1 MEIFKPFGSRSFAIG
16 VGIAAL
22 TYLLSPTIKRNAKG
36 VAVKGMQG
44 ALMAGE
50 TASHLIENGKDKI
63 SGVFQ
68 QGNDLKNEMYEQ
80 MINEWKSEREQYNHI
95 LQDLMNTVK
104 DLKSEIS
111 GLKDQTSEKA

>member
-1 MEIFKPFGSRSFAIG
+1 MEILKPFGSRSFAIG

-22 TYLLSPTIKRNAKG
+22 TYLLSPTIKRSAKG

-50 TASHLIENGKDKI
+50 TASHLVENSKEKI
-63 SGVFQ
+63 SNVFQ
-68 QGNDLKNEMYEQ
+68 QGNHLKNEMYEQ
-80 MINEWKSEREQYNHI
+80 MMNEWKSEREQYNNI
-95 LQDLMNTVK
+95 LQDLMNTVN

-111 GLKDQTSEKA
+111 GLRDQTPEKG